1 MLRISSRQGFL
12 INTGSPDAPKPLRAS
27 VLKEFSKAKAA
38 MAIEGHLQLLI
49 LGEGLDVKLATLK
62 VNK

>member
-1 MLRISSRQGFL
+1 MLRISRRQGFL
-12 INTGSPDAPKPLRAS
+12 INTGSPDALKPLRTS

-38 MAIEGHLQLLI
+38 MAIEGHLQFLI
-49 LGEGLDVKLATLK
+49 LGEGLDIKLATLK